1 MGYMFAITSAFNQ
14 PLSFDTSS
22 VTDMEMMFRRAYAFN
37 QSLSFDTSSVTTFR
51 YTFAEANSLSDAN
64 KMLIRCAWAGNSF
77 FNSWYGPDGNM
88 VWPLSERWPSD
99 PC

>member
-1 MGYMFAITSAFNQ
+1 
-14 PLSFDTSS
+14 
-22 VTDMEMMFRRAYAFN
+22 
-37 QSLSFDTSSVTTFR
+37 
-51 YTFAEANSLSDAN
+51 LSDAN

-99 PC
+99 PCP